1 MRASCRPRLCFASSA
16 ALFRFLTLL
25 YFITPV
31 RRAAQLQCAA
41 LLVLLVSAPARA
53 PRPCAASPLCV
64 CRDDHF
70 ACDAVPFHR
79 FPETEPGVLHV
90 SMSAARLGVLGEAA
104 LDGRPLR
111 TLVLVASRL
120 HQVDS
125 AALASMVTSL
135 ASLDMS
141 YNEFTEVPIEALRH
155 LKVLN
160 WLNLQNNF
168 ISDLNPMMD
177 WGGLT
182 DSLSSLSLSN
192 NHICVIS
199 QGVFSSLRH
208 LTQLE
213 LDGNRL
219 RHLDAEALPISLAI
233 LRLSD
238 NLLSE
243 LPCRALI
250 HLPRLRHLHLRN
262 NILQPKSNI
271 TCRSERS
278 KIDSLD
284 LSHNELSDSFNF
296 DFHHSIQL
304 KQLVLDLND
313 FTAVP
318 PFVLECGRLEKLSIS
333 YNNLQ
338 YISDTIVHGLKH
350 SLQRL
355 DLDHNELTLLPDSLR
370 EMNRLRH
377 LSVTYNR
384 LEDIKHLPPKLHS
397 LSLSGNYLNSFPS
410 ALQNLSVATLSYLD
424 LGYNRISF
432 VSSDNFGVWSKAL
445 TTLGLR
451 GNRIAQLLLDS
462 FPPLPLRELVLS
474 FNDLYYIEAGVFSNL
489 TQLRILELSSAVFSG
504 DISTGSGLRTLTW
517 LGLDNNNIHY
527 MSSEDILQFP
537 SLEYLNLDFNK
548 IIVFPS
554 DLGNTRGS
562 SKLKELRL
570 SYNYIHKVGSDFLE
584 NFTELQSID
593 LSYNR
598 MQNIS
603 EKTFV
608 NLRNLVYLNLAG
620 NLIESVRDEAFV
632 ELPKIEVLDLQEN
645 NLAIFSLSYF
655 VNISNYNSNFAVNVS
670 YNNIKILRGGSSVYI
685 NVLDLSYNEL
695 ETLPRDFFNSLGEHI
710 RQLFLSNNKIYAID
724 NVAFGYLIN
733 LNILSLQK
741 NNISVIKRRAFSEMP
756 SLQILD
762 LSKNK
767 ISQLSVE
774 QFHSLPWL
782 RLLRLEGNR
791 LRALPRDVFK
801 NTLLEYLDLS
811 NNQLSLFPSSALAQV
826 GFTLRRLEL
835 SKNKIEYLDAA
846 MFHATAFL
854 HELGLAQN
862 ALTVL
867 SDNTLAGLPR
877 LRRLD
882 LSFNAIK
889 TNFKELF
896 HNVPRLRRLSLANT
910 GLKTAP
916 HIPLANLTELNL
928 GNNYITSY
936 SEVDMKHFQNLRAL
950 DIAGNKFTT
959 LRPAMWAAVPKLLSL
974 DVSRNPIVRIQHG
987 LFEGLQ
993 RLLYLKMDDLKYL
1006 ETLEPR
1012 AFRALISLRSLTL
1025 ETPAGEGRAVPIT
1038 EIISSSPNIEVLAI
1052 HVHKEIVD
1060 TQFLGL
1066 VAPKLRSLEVR
1077 GASIR
1082 SVTADA
1088 FSALGKQRAL
1098 TLRLTGS
1105 SVSEL
1110 PAGLILPLVR
1120 VPHLALDLTDNQLVS
1135 FGPSVLYPNL
1145 TGWNRY
1151 ATKVLPGGLLL
1162 GGNPLRCGCS
1172 SSWVGGWLRRWS
1184 SEVGGGSRRARAAA
1198 RHSTCLTPSGP
1209 RSLLALNADDAECHA
1224 SALSS
1229 RSWTLACPHV
1239 FYYMFLLVMTV
1250 YSLS

>member
-1 MRASCRPRLCFASSA
+1 MNQASVCCSRSAEVTGVWTELVFVPACGAMRGSCRPRLCFASSA

-25 YFITPV
+25 YCITPV
-31 RRAAQLQCAA
+31 RRAAQLQFAA
-41 LLVLLVSAPARA
+41 LLVLLVSATARA

-79 FPETEPGVLHV
+79 FPETETGVLHV
-90 SMSAARLGVLGEAA
+90 SISAARLGVLGEAA

-120 HQVDS
+120 HQVDG
-125 AALASMVTSL
+125 AALASMATSL

-168 ISDLNPMMD
+168 ISDLNSVMD

-219 RHLDAEALPISLAI
+219 RQLDAEALPISLAI

-238 NLLSE
+238 NLLSG
-243 LPCRALI
+243 LPCRALT

-262 NILQPKSNI
+262 NILQPKFNI

-284 LSHNELSDSFNF
+284 LSHNELSDGFNF

-318 PFVLECGRLEKLSIS
+318 AFVLECGRLEKLSIS

-338 YISDTIVHGLKH
+338 HVSDTIVHGLKH
-350 SLQRL
+350 SLQRF

-397 LSLSGNYLNSFPS
+397 LSLSGNYFNAFPS

-424 LGYNRISF
+424 LGYNRISY
-432 VSSDNFGVWSKAL
+432 VASDNFGVWSKAL

-548 IIVFPS
+548 IIEFPS
-554 DLGNTRGS
+554 DLGNTQGS
-562 SKLKELRL
+562 K
-570 SYNYIHKVGSDFLE
+570 
-584 NFTELQSID
+584 
-593 LSYNR
+593 
-598 MQNIS
+598 
-603 EKTFV
+603 
-608 NLRNLVYLNLAG
+608 
-620 NLIESVRDEAFV
+620 
-632 ELPKIEVLDLQEN
+632 
-645 NLAIFSLSYF
+645 
-655 VNISNYNSNFAVNVS
+655 
-670 YNNIKILRGGSSVYI
+670 
-685 NVLDLSYNEL
+685 
-695 ETLPRDFFNSLGEHI
+695 
-710 RQLFLSNNKIYAID
+710 
-724 NVAFGYLIN
+724 
-733 LNILSLQK
+733 
-741 NNISVIKRRAFSEMP
+741 
-756 SLQILD
+756 
-762 LSKNK
+762 
-767 ISQLSVE
+767 

-928 GNNYITSY
+928 SNNYITSY
-936 SEVDMKHFQNLRAL
+936 SEVDMKHFQNLREL

-959 LRPAMWAAVPKLLSL
+959 LRPAMWVAVPKLLSL
-974 DVSRNPIVRIQHG
+974 DVSRNPIVRIQQG

-1038 EIISSSPNIEVLAI
+1038 EIVSSSPYIEVLAV

-1060 TQFLGL
+1060 SQFSGM

-1082 SVTADA
+1082 TVTADA
-1088 FSALGKQRAL
+1088 FSALSKQRAL

-1105 SVSEL
+1105 SVAEL

-1135 FGPSVLYPNL
+1135 FGPSILYPNL

-1172 SSWVGGWLRRWS
+1172 ASWVGGWLRRWT

-1198 RHSTCLTPSGP
+1198 RHTTCLTPSGP
-1209 RSLLALNADDAECHA
+1209 RALLAVNADDAECHA

-1229 RSWTLACPHV
+1229 RSCTLAYRHV
-1239 FYYMFLLVMTV
+1239 FYYMFLLVMTL
-1250 YSLS
+1250 YFFS